1 MRYSL
6 GYPSVSLYTFNGY
19 ETRTSQT
26 ARLVRRMARWVMHID
41 MDAFFA
47 SVEQYRI
54 HPEYQGIPLCVG
66 HDPKGGQGRGV
77 VRAASYE
84 ARAYGIRSG
93 TPVSQAYQLCPDAIF
108 IAGDFANYTKASAEV
123 MRILVRF
130 ADGGH
135 VRRTSI
141 DEAYIEVTQKA
152 TEYASLEELAE
163 TVQRTIRDET
173 KLPCSI
179 GIAPNMAVAKIAT
192 SLKKPLGIT
201 LAPHQPEAL
210 RQFLAPLGVDAI
222 NGVGP
227 ATTRWLNQHG
237 LRTVEQVQQM
247 TLQELQAIMGRSAK
261 WLHDRANGI
270 DDRPLVATG
279 PWQRKSISKDWTFEE
294 DIAPASVERLRS
306 ALTEMCARIGH
317 KLETKRLLFR
327 TVTVK
332 IRYRDFTTLQRS
344 HTLPVGTNDP
354 ATLSRTALSLFQAN
368 ERLRQPLRLLGVKV
382 SSLSSADGQSN
393 LLQFAQ

>member
-1 MRYSL
+1 
-6 GYPSVSLYTFNGY
+6 
-19 ETRTSQT
+19 
-26 ARLVRRMARWVMHID
+26 MARWIMHID

-47 SVEQYRI
+47 SVEQYRL
-54 HPEYQGIPLCVG
+54 HPEYQGLPLCVG
-66 HDPKGGQGRGV
+66 HDPKGGRGRGV

-93 TPVSQAYQLCPDAIF
+93 MPVAQAYHLCPHAIF
-108 IAGDFANYTKASAEV
+108 IEGDFANYAEASAEV

-141 DEAYIEVTQKA
+141 DEAYIEVTQKVNEYPNPQDLAA
-152 TEYASLEELAE
+152 TI
-163 TVQRTIRDET
+163 QRAIRDET

-192 SLKKPLGIT
+192 RMKKPLGIT
-201 LAPHQPEAL
+201 LVPQDPQAL
-210 RQFLAPLGVDAI
+210 RQFLAPLSVDVI

-227 ATTRWLNQHG
+227 VTTRWLNQRG
-237 LRTVEQVQQM
+237 LHMIGQIQQM
-247 TLQELQAIMGRSAK
+247 TLAQLHPILGRSAK

-270 DDRPLVATG
+270 DERPLIATG
-279 PWQRKSISKDWTFEE
+279 PWQRKSISKDWTFLE
-294 DIAPASVERLRS
+294 DIDPSAVDRLRS
-306 ALTEMCARIGH
+306 ALTEMCTRIGR
-317 KLETKRLLFR
+317 KLEAKRLHFR

-344 HTLPVGTNDP
+344 RTLPVGTNDP
-354 ATLSRTALSLFQAN
+354 VALCRAALGLFHTN
-368 ERLRQPLRLLGVKV
+368 ERLGQPLRLLGVKV
-382 SSLSSADGQSN
+382 SNLSSTKGQSN
-393 LLQFAQ
+393 LLKFA

>member
-1 MRYSL
+1 M
-6 GYPSVSLYTFNGY
+6 
-19 ETRTSQT
+19 TR
-26 ARLVRRMARWVMHID
+26 WIMHVD

-47 SVEQYRI
+47 SVEQYRL
-54 HPEYQGIPLCVG
+54 HPEYQGLPLCVG
-66 HDPKGGQGRGV
+66 HDPKGGRGRGV

-84 ARAYGIRSG
+84 ARAYSIRSG
-93 TPVSQAYQLCPDAIF
+93 MPVAQAYHLCPDAIF
-108 IAGDFANYTKASAEV
+108 IGGDFANYAEASAEV
-123 MRILVRF
+123 MRILARF

-135 VRRTSI
+135 VRRTSV
-141 DEAYIEVTQKA
+141 DEAYIEVTQKV
-152 TEYASLEELAE
+152 TEYANPQELAA
-163 TVQRTIRDET
+163 TIQRAIRDET

-192 SLKKPLGIT
+192 KMKKPLGIT
-201 LAPHQPEAL
+201 LAPPDPQAL
-210 RQFLAPLGVDAI
+210 RQFLAPLSVDAV

-227 ATTRWLNQHG
+227 VTTRWLNQHG
-237 LRTVEQVQQM
+237 LRTLQQVQQM
-247 TLQELQAIMGRSAK
+247 TLQELQAVMGRSAK

-279 PWQRKSISKDWTFEE
+279 PWQRKSISNDWTFEE
-294 DIAPASVERLRS
+294 DIDPASVDRLRT
-306 ALTEMCARIGH
+306 ALTEMCNRIGR
-317 KLETKRLLFR
+317 KLETKHLLFR

-344 HTLPVGTNDP
+344 RTLPVGTNNP
-354 ATLSRTALSLFQAN
+354 ATLCRAALTLFQAN

-382 SSLSSADGQSN
+382 SGLRSAEGQAS